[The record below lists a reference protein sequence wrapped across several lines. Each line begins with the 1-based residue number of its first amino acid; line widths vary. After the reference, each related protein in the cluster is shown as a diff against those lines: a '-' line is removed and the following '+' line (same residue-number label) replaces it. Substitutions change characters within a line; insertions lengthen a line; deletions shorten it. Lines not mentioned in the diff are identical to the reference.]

1 MLPGVAA
8 LCMALPLHAGTLGG
22 GIALSSQ
29 LVDRGQAITRATP
42 VLQGVL
48 SWTTPDGW
56 ALGLSASAQARSP
69 GGMVEAMGQVAHY
82 WTLSD
87 DWSMQASA
95 IYYKYPMRSRFFDR
109 GEGGLHWTYRDV
121 LTFGV
126 SATRFTHADHERTR
140 PGADATFHWPLTEE
154 LSLSVGAGV
163 AKSYF
168 DPYPYYR
175 YGHAGLAWTRGAWR
189 MELDRVAADVKTP
202 RYWRSRS
209 PEAEPWVATVLWSF

>member
-56 ALGLSASAQARSP
+56 ALGLSACAQARSP

-109 GEGGLHWTYRDV
+109 GEGGLHWT
-121 LTFGV
+121 
-126 SATRFTHADHERTR
+126 
-140 PGADATFHWPLTEE
+140 
-154 LSLSVGAGV
+154 
-163 AKSYF
+163 
-168 DPYPYYR
+168 
-175 YGHAGLAWTRGAWR
+175 
-189 MELDRVAADVKTP
+189 
-202 RYWRSRS
+202 
-209 PEAEPWVATVLWSF
+209 